1 MEMRCDIPLR
11 HFEFWSG
18 AKQRARHLTWEQLD
32 QIEFELEALYPD
44 GMTDTQVND
53 LFWFEEDFIA
63 SLLGYEDWEALEND
77 GEEEEDE

>member
-1 MEMRCDIPLR
+1 MELKHDVPLR

-18 AKQRARHLTWEQLD
+18 AAQRARHLSWEQLD
-32 QIEFELEALYPD
+32 RIEFELEQLYPE

-63 SLLGYEDWEALEND
+63 QLLGYRDWEELE
-77 GEEEEDE
+77 EEEEDE

>member
-1 MEMRCDIPLR
+1 MELKHDVALR

-18 AKQRARHLTWEQLD
+18 AVQRARHLTWEQLD
-32 QIEFELEALYPD
+32 AIEAELEMLYPE

-63 SLLGYEDWEALEND
+63 SLLGYDSFDELVD
-77 GEEEEDE
+77 EEDD

>member
-1 MEMRCDIPLR
+1 MELKHDVPLR

-18 AKQRARHLTWEQLD
+18 AAQRSRHLSLEQLD
-32 QIEFELEALYPD
+32 QIEFELEQLYPD

-63 SLLGYEDWEALEND
+63 QLLGYRDWEEL
-77 GEEEEDE
+77 EEEEE